1 MAVNTVLS
9 PYIMYIEKTTSGCS
23 DWAICFSAGQDCAMY
38 LFSSDH
44 DRHSKS
50 MGKAVWNKKAQVK
63 RSMPPFSQV
72 CFLLIREFYLLEVMC
87 SQEQIISANVVNK
100 YFV

>member
-1 MAVNTVLS
+1 
-9 PYIMYIEKTTSGCS
+9 
-23 DWAICFSAGQDCAMY
+23 MY

-100 YFV
+100 YFALGLLVGGCSVEVMTVLFSVDCL